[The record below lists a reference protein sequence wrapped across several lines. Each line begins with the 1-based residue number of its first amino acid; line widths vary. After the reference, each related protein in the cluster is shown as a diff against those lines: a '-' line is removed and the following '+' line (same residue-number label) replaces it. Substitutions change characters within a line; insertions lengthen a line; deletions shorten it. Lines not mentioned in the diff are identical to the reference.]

1 MSDRASQRILV
12 AVKQQDSSERSEEC
26 TPTSP
31 RHSHPNTSQTW
42 SATANGAGSP
52 ASSRAAAGRSS
63 AEPTRDTSGVRAR
76 VTSSRFVGRATELAE
91 LEHALREA
99 TEQRPFVALLGG
111 ESGVGKTRLV
121 REFED
126 RLSEREDVLVLRGEA
141 VEEADGELPYAPLIG
156 ALRPLVRS
164 RDVTLQE
171 LGRGSRAQLAA
182 LLPGLDEE
190 PAVADRNDPSVQLRL
205 FEAVLELIDCLSEA
219 RVVVL
224 TLEDMHWADRST
236 RMFLDFLAR
245 SLRRERVMLLLS
257 YRTDELHRRHPLRSL
272 LAELERL
279 DQVRRIELEPF
290 DRGEMGEVL
299 ADILGETPSAQLVE
313 RLFMRSEGNPLYT
326 EELLAAG
333 LDGRGAAPQSLRDAF
348 MLRIERL
355 SDNAQ
360 AAARAISAGRA
371 LDEEMIAEVAGIE
384 PDPLNA
390 ALREA
395 VAEQV
400 LVAGEDG
407 RLGFR
412 HALLR
417 EAMYD
422 DLLPGERS
430 ELHLALAVAYEAR
443 AALEGDQGLELSS
456 AIAHHY
462 ATAGDQP
469 AALRATVQAAL
480 AARDLHAYGDAAD
493 LAERALDLWP
503 RVPDANELIPLDHVE
518 LLTLAA
524 AAQRVAGDRAR
535 AETLLRRALRE
546 LDEVGG
552 PEADPRRYSALLDD
566 LSRIQWTLNRG
577 LEALETAQ
585 RALELLPDDEP
596 TRERASLLAWL
607 ARTRFLRGRYREAL
621 KEGEAALATALA
633 AGDPRA
639 ETEVLNTLA
648 MSQILLGSVEE
659 GIARMRRAIQLA
671 HEDDDF
677 DGLDTAY
684 SNLADTLNLA
694 GRSDE
699 ALKTAEAGVAAT
711 ARPGAR
717 PRDWMLL
724 TLAELSFER
733 GDWEA
738 ARSYLDTAPTH
749 PAGRQLILRRLCE
762 AEVCLGV
769 GDEDHAASY
778 LEEIEPL
785 VARSSEPQFIGAF
798 GTLLAES
805 RRRGRDLAGARA
817 AVANALDRIELCT
830 DDVMR
835 IARVTAAGMRV
846 EADIAQRARD
856 LRERAD
862 ERDAVARARIHMQRL
877 RAAAAE
883 GGPVER
889 AWTAAGAADLARA
902 RGRSDAKLCMKAAH
916 EWEAIS
922 RPFQRAVSLWRATE
936 AYIEAGDR
944 TAASQTAERALE
956 DSRRLGARWLGEE
969 LTALAQRARLDLGDA
984 GGTGAVSEAGRSGAA
999 GDGAASPDSGA
1010 GEDPFGLTARER
1022 QVLALVAEGAT
1033 NRQIG
1038 AALYMAEKTA
1048 SVHVSRILSKLGVQS
1063 RTQAAAVAH
1072 RLHL

>member
-1 MSDRASQRILV
+1 LD
-12 AVKQQDSSERSEEC
+12 
-26 TPTSP
+26 
-31 RHSHPNTSQTW
+31 
-42 SATANGAGSP
+42 
-52 ASSRAAAGRSS
+52 
-63 AEPTRDTSGVRAR
+63 VRAR
-76 VTSSRFVGRATELAE
+76 VISSRFVGRATELAE
-91 LEHALREA
+91 LEHALLEA

-126 RLSEREDVLVLRGEA
+126 RLSDRDDVLVLRGEA

-164 RDVTLQE
+164 RDAALQR

-190 PAVADRNDPSVQLRL
+190 PAIADRNDPSVQLRL
-205 FEAVLELIDCLSEA
+205 FEAVLELIDCLSEE

-299 ADILGETPSAQLVE
+299 ADILGEEPSAQLVE
-313 RLFMRSEGNPLYT
+313 RLYARSEGNPLYT

-371 LDEEMIAEVAGIE
+371 LDEEMIAEVTGIE
-384 PDPLNA
+384 PDPLNV

-400 LVAGEDG
+400 LVASDDG

-443 AALEGDQGLELSS
+443 AALEDDQGLELSS

-546 LDEVGG
+546 LDELGG
-552 PEADPRRYSALLDD
+552 PGSDPRRYSALLDD

-577 LEALETAQ
+577 LEALDTAQ
-585 RALELLPDDEP
+585 RALELLPDEEP
-596 TRERASLLAWL
+596 THERASLLAWL
-607 ARTRFLRGRYREAL
+607 ARTRFLRGRYRESL
-621 KEGEAALATALA
+621 TEGETALVTALA
-633 AGDPRA
+633 AGDRRA

-648 MSQILLGSVEE
+648 MSQILLGSVED
-659 GIARMRRAIQLA
+659 GIARMRRAIQIA
-671 HEDDDF
+671 HEDDDV

-694 GRSDE
+694 GRTDE
-699 ALKTAEAGVAAT
+699 ALKTAQAGVAAT

-717 PRDWMLL
+717 PRDWILL
-724 TLAELSFER
+724 TLADLSFET

-738 ARSYLDTAPTH
+738 ARSYLDSVPTH
-749 PAGRQLILRRLCE
+749 PGGRQSIHRRLCE
-762 AEVCLGV
+762 AEICLGF
-769 GDEDHAASY
+769 GDTQRAAESLEDV
-778 LEEIEPL
+778 EPL
-785 VARSSEPQFIGAF
+785 VARSSEPQYIGAF

-835 IARVTAAGMRV
+835 IARVTGAGMRV

-862 ERDAVARARIHMQRL
+862 ERDALARARIHMQRL

-889 AWTAAGAADLARA
+889 AWSAMGAADLARA
-902 RGRSDAKLCMKAAH
+902 RGRSDPKLWMKAAR

-922 RPFQRAVSLWRATE
+922 RPFQRAVALWRATE
-936 AYIEAGDR
+936 AHIEAGDR
-944 TAASQTAERALE
+944 TAAAQTAQRALE
-956 DSRRLGARWLGEE
+956 DSRRLGARWLTEE
-969 LTALAQRARLDLGDA
+969 LTALAQRARLDLADA
-984 GGTGAVSEAGRSGAA
+984 GGMGAVSNGGRSGGA
-999 GDGAASPDSGA
+999 GDGATGADSGA